1 MPHFPARRRA
11 PWLRCGIAAP
21 APPPADA
28 VALRTCRTDV
38 RIRSMPSHRKD
49 KCMRISTLTAAA
61 AVGLIGA
68 PLAAQQVLPV
78 PPPVHQKAPAAH
90 APPAQEKLPVV
101 PAPPKSQDRADSTI
115 ASPPP
120 PPRYAFNR
128 VDGGFVR
135 LDNNTGQVAF
145 CSAQAAG
152 WACELVPEDRAA
164 LDKEITLLRAPPP
177 LPAPLPPQSVPP
189 SAAKNDEFSRNLH
202 KDLARAR
209 AYLKRTWQR
218 VVEMVG

>member
-1 MPHFPARRRA
+1 
-11 PWLRCGIAAP
+11 
-21 APPPADA
+21 
-28 VALRTCRTDV
+28 V
-38 RIRSMPSHRKD
+38 RE
-49 KCMRISTLTAAA
+49 
-61 AVGLIGA
+61 
-68 PLAAQQVLPV
+68 
-78 PPPVHQKAPAAH
+78 KAPVAH
-90 APPAQEKLPVV
+90 APPAQEKLPAL
-101 PAPPKSQDRADSTI
+101 PAPPKTQDRAHSTI
-115 ASPPP
+115 ASAPPP
-120 PPRYAFNR
+120 QRYAFNR

-164 LDKEITLLRAPPP
+164 LDKEITRLQDEVAALKQEVALLRAPPP

-189 SAAKNDEFSRNLH
+189 PAAKNDEFSRNLH

-218 VVEMVG
+218 VVEMVGGFQRDVLPNG

>member
-1 MPHFPARRRA
+1 
-11 PWLRCGIAAP
+11 
-21 APPPADA
+21 
-28 VALRTCRTDV
+28 
-38 RIRSMPSHRKD
+38 
-49 KCMRISTLTAAA
+49 MRISTLTAAA

-68 PLAAQQVLPV
+68 PLAAQQVLPA
-78 PPPVHQKAPAAH
+78 PFGAPAAH

-101 PAPPKSQDRADSTI
+101 PAPPKTQDRADSTI
-115 ASPPP
+115 ASLPPP
-120 PPRYAFNR
+120 QRYAFNR

-164 LDKEITLLRAPPP
+164 LDKEIARLQDEVAALKQEVALLRAPPP
-177 LPAPLPPQSVPP
+177 LPVPPPPQPVPP
-189 SAAKNDEFSRNLH
+189 PAAKNDEFSRNLH

-218 VVEMVG
+218 VVEMVGGFQRDVLPNG

>member
-1 MPHFPARRRA
+1 
-11 PWLRCGIAAP
+11 
-21 APPPADA
+21 
-28 VALRTCRTDV
+28 
-38 RIRSMPSHRKD
+38 
-49 KCMRISTLTAAA
+49 MRISTLTAAA

-101 PAPPKSQDRADSTI
+101 PAPPKTQDRADSTI
-115 ASPPP
+115 ASLQPPQ
-120 PPRYAFNR
+120 RYAFNR

-164 LDKEITLLRAPPP
+164 LDKEITRLQDEVAALKQEVAVLRAPPP
-177 LPAPLPPQSVPP
+177 PQPVPP
-189 SAAKNDEFSRNLH
+189 PAAKNDEFSRNLH
-202 KDLARAR
+202 KDFARAR

-218 VVEMVG
+218 VVEMIGGFQRDVLPNG

>member
-1 MPHFPARRRA
+1 
-11 PWLRCGIAAP
+11 
-21 APPPADA
+21 
-28 VALRTCRTDV
+28 
-38 RIRSMPSHRKD
+38 
-49 KCMRISTLTAAA
+49 MRISTLTAAA

-90 APPAQEKLPVV
+90 APPTQEKLPVV
-101 PAPPKSQDRADSTI
+101 PAPPKTQDRADSTI
-115 ASPPP
+115 ASAPPP
-120 PPRYAFNR
+120 QRYAFNR

-152 WACELVPEDRAA
+152 WACEVVPEHRAA
-164 LDKEITLLRAPPP
+164 LDKQIARLQDEVAALKQEVAVLRAPPP
-177 LPAPLPPQSVPP
+177 VPPPPVSPQPLPPP
-189 SAAKNDEFSRNLH
+189 AAKNDEFSRNLH

-218 VVEMVG
+218 VVEMVGGFQKDVLPNG

>member
-1 MPHFPARRRA
+1 
-11 PWLRCGIAAP
+11 
-21 APPPADA
+21 
-28 VALRTCRTDV
+28 
-38 RIRSMPSHRKD
+38 
-49 KCMRISTLTAAA
+49 MRISTLTAAA
-61 AVGLIGA
+61 AGALIGA

-78 PPPVHQKAPAAH
+78 PPPMHQKTPAAH
-90 APPAQEKLPVV
+90 APSAQEKVPVV
-101 PAPPKSQDRADSTI
+101 PAPPKTQDRADSTI
-115 ASPPP
+115 ASAPPP
-120 PPRYAFNR
+120 QRYAFNR

-164 LDKEITLLRAPPP
+164 LDKEIARLQDEVAALKQEVALLRAPPLP
-177 LPAPLPPQSVPP
+177 VPPPAQPVPAP
-189 SAAKNDEFSRNLH
+189 AAKNDEFSRNLH

-218 VVEMVG
+218 VVEMVGGFQKDVLPNG

>member
-1 MPHFPARRRA
+1 
-11 PWLRCGIAAP
+11 
-21 APPPADA
+21 
-28 VALRTCRTDV
+28 
-38 RIRSMPSHRKD
+38 
-49 KCMRISTLTAAA
+49 MRISTLMAAA
-61 AVGLIGA
+61 ALSWVAA

-78 PPPVHQKAPAAH
+78 PPPVREKAPAAH
-90 APPAQEKLPVV
+90 APPAQEKLPAV
-101 PAPPKSQDRADSTI
+101 PAPPKTQDRADSTI
-115 ASPPP
+115 ASAPPP
-120 PPRYAFNR
+120 QRYAFNR

-164 LDKEITLLRAPPP
+164 LDKEITRLQDEVAALKQEVVLLRAPPP
-177 LPAPLPPQSVPP
+177 LPAPLPLQSVPP
-189 SAAKNDEFSRNLH
+189 PAAKNDEFSRNLH

-218 VVEMVG
+218 VVEMVGGFQRDVLPNG